1 MLLIR
6 NTSQRSGHRNIE
18 SKVIKKRCIMQILTK
33 KARVII
39 LLSDKVD
46 FKEEIIGRDR
56 LFYKNK

>member
-1 MLLIR
+1 
-6 NTSQRSGHRNIE
+6 
-18 SKVIKKRCIMQILTK
+18 MQILTK

-39 LLSDKVD
+39 LISDKVE